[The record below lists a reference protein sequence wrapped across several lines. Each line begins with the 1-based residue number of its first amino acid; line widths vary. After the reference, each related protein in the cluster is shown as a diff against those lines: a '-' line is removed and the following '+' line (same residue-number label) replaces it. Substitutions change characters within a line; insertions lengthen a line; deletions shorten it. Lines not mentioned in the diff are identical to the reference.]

1 MGEMTGELA
10 LHRGFAASFPTEL
23 LTTILRGVLPS
34 MMDKH
39 GRKQFQQLRM
49 VCSHWRTVCF
59 STPIFWASLEF
70 RNDAKEPGSIHY
82 PALMDSLRGWFSRAG
97 NTIPL
102 ALSFDDKY
110 QDHDSNND
118 LIRLIQEHQDRW
130 SYIFLK
136 MNTPKFWKL
145 LTMCPVERW
154 FNLCHIALRAYLI
167 DTQDPDHELPGV
179 PVNTHPLADHF
190 PTVRELTITTNYEIS
205 PLLYPAAQK
214 TVKRL
219 TWNGVMV
226 EPAYILPF
234 ISQYHFLTHL
244 IIHCVND
251 PFHAS
256 NTDVHI
262 VLESLKHLSFSAAP
276 DAINWDILG
285 RFRTPLLS
293 EFILVLLPEIDE
305 KRNSILNGSM
315 INFVDSDF
323 GVDIIPSYIQPFFES
338 CRNQTF
344 ITSLDLHY
352 WPYGVFNSFIVDY
365 KELEATEGNFFPN
378 LESLRISEVP
388 SRHFALA
395 HVARSV
401 GSLVSFL
408 YQRMEQPS
416 SCVKLRSL
424 EVARG
429 KESPDSFPVEEFE
442 QLKESGL
449 KVVVWAGMSS

>member
-1 MGEMTGELA
+1 MTSEFDRPHGLA
-10 LHRGFAASFPTEL
+10 VSFPTEL

-118 LIRLIQEHQDRW
+118 LIRLIQEHQERW

-145 LTMCPVERW
+145 LTMCPAEQW
-154 FNLCHIALRAYLI
+154 LNLYHLALRAYLI

-179 PVNTHPLADHF
+179 PVDTHPLADHF
-190 PTVRELTITTNYEIS
+190 PAVRELTITTNYEIS

-226 EPAYILPF
+226 ETAYILPF
-234 ISQYHFLTHL
+234 ISEYHSLTHL

-256 NTDVHI
+256 NADVHI

-305 KRNSILNGSM
+305 KRNSILNGM
-315 INFVDSDF
+315 IPPQLFQRILALVP
-323 GVDIIPSYIQPFFES
+323 PS
-338 CRNQTF
+338 

-365 KELEATEGNFFPN
+365 EELEATEGNFFPN

-408 YQRMEQPS
+408 SHRMEQPS
-416 SCVKLRSL
+416 SFVNLRSL

-429 KESPDSFPVEEFE
+429 KESRDSFPDEKLG
-442 QLKESGL
+442 QLKERGL
-449 KVVVWAGMSS
+449 KVVVWANILS